1 MAVSHGY
8 SKITTSGSVFAY
20 DTGDVVNSWKGKPGT
35 NVSYGIVNLQGTNT
49 GQYFKTSYGN
59 EVDNIPGLG
68 GNTTVRYIDIFNDYP
83 SSGACCV
90 QLFAYASDTPISGST
105 TYTYQLVYKTLGGE
119 NSNFL
124 YRYEYNA
131 AGAYVTEG
139 GVWSASNIQDLGN
152 GWSHAWGQFTTNAST
167 TKIYLYTFYYEYNT
181 WRHIQVA
188 GVSVTQGTT
197 IYPPRQFIPTASS
210 RALTQG
216 LIDLSGYNKVL
227 DLSAMSFTS
236 TGQITFDGTDD
247 FISIPNSTSYGNFT
261 AEVVIKPTSNPGNA
275 ASAIS
280 TEYPGS
286 NSTVNFAIG
295 FNGSQFFGGFF
306 NASSGGWHQINTTI
320 PTLNVYAHYVLTYN
334 GTQMVFYKNG
344 IVLGTM
350 DTTDIAAGGNP
361 IRIGRR
367 WDLPDYFPGNID
379 IARVYDRA
387 LTQGEVTDNF
397 NHYKTRFNIT

>member
-68 GNTTVRYIDIFNDYP
+68 GNTTVRYIDIFNNYP
-83 SSGACCV
+83 SSSACCV

-188 GVSVTQGTT
+188 GVSLTQGTT

-210 RALTQG
+210 RALTEG
-216 LIDLSGYNKVL
+216 LLDISKVNNSITL
-227 DLSAMSFTS
+227 TNMSYDS
-236 TGQITFDGTDD
+236 NGMLYFDGTDD
-247 FISIPNSTSYGNFT
+247 YQVTNNMPAMSNWT
-261 AEVVIKPTSNPGNA
+261 AEAVINLSSYTTAQKVILDVNVGIRLEISNGKFNSHFGNGTGWVYTVMPSSFTYTANRYYHVVI
-275 ASAIS
+275 
-280 TEYPGS
+280 
-286 NSTVNFAIG
+286 TV
-295 FNGSQFFGGFF
+295 Q
-306 NASSGGWHQINTTI
+306 SGGWATMYINGVIDNAMSIGSGTTPAI
-320 PTLNVYAHYVLTYN
+320 PMYIGRYTPGGYE
-334 GTQMVFYKNG
+334 
-344 IVLGTM
+344 
-350 DTTDIAAGGNP
+350 IAAYLP
-361 IRIGRR
+361 VVRI
-367 WDLPDYFPGNID
+367 
-379 IARVYDRA
+379 YDRA